1 VKVTNGDQ
9 LQRQL
14 GYLALTLSQLCL
26 VVIELGRQAGVPA
39 LAELVHVVGA
49 ARTYGERLVRS

>member
-1 VKVTNGDQ
+1 MTNGDQ